1 MLLPVSSAA
10 TRHKDDFMFNFGGI
24 WLYFARRSVNG
35 VYRIGLYALK
45 DMPAGTELTYD
56 YNFHSFNVEK
66 QVKTLSWDL
75 EKSH

>member
-1 MLLPVSSAA
+1 M
-10 TRHKDDFMFNFGGI
+10 
-24 WLYFARRSVNG
+24 NG

-66 QVKTLSWDL
+66 QVRLPVQGL
-75 EKSH
+75 EKTQPGQTVVSS